1 MGRRRCRVCGCTDHD
16 ACTVLDVPCCWIAED
31 LCSACAPLG
40 QVLESEDAGLPWLIM
55 VMGEYFCRQLLQ
67 QQMEVPVPVIWRD
80 EA

>member
-16 ACTVLDVPCCWIAED
+16 ACTVLDVPCCWVGEE

-40 QVLESEDAGLPWLIM
+40 QLLESEDAGLPWLIT
-55 VMGEYFCRQLLQ
+55 VMGEYFGRQLLP
-67 QQMEVPVPVIWRD
+67 QMEVPVPVIWRD